1 MKCVPPDGRFIPT
14 ITGRPAATCA
24 RIHAGDGP
32 NTITNGCPGIDSA
45 ALSISPRPVNHPACP
60 AIETGVTPENP
71 KCEYT
76 IARSEMRQ
84 PIFQTGIVP
93 TTGADAHRLSRWLK
107 YAPHVSPATCG
118 SRISRSVEPAPLP
131 APARPRAMSQPGH
144 VIDGR
149 SSGADPHACT
159 PPLRS
164 STHPPGEPAGAAV
177 HATSESAMSRPRHKT
192 DGEMSGAPPNG

>member
-14 ITGRPAATCA
+14 TTGRPAATCA

-60 AIETGVTPENP
+60 AIETGVTPEKP

-107 YAPHVSPATCG
+107 YAPHVSPAAVREQRQAERDVLVGPGLARRQRRRFADRVNTTPT
-118 SRISRSVEPAPLP
+118 VEDVQVVLVVE
-131 APARPRAMSQPGH
+131 RRRH
-144 VIDGR
+144 TR
-149 SSGADPHACT
+149 RHGA
-159 PPLRS
+159 
-164 STHPPGEPAGAAV
+164 
-177 HATSESAMSRPRHKT
+177 
-192 DGEMSGAPPNG
+192 